1 MITKLTIGGR
11 ELAFTANAATPFRY
25 KQLFHEDILQLLQ
38 SNSKAEENQVLL
50 SDTIT
55 KLAYIMN
62 AQAEKKDMNCISF
75 DDFMTWLEAQQYQN
89 GNAFTVDLYGNSRGT
104 GACWP
109 GCYQNN

>member
-11 ELAFTANAATPFRY
+11 ELNFTANAATPFRY

-38 SNSKAEENQVLL
+38 SNSKAEENQILL

-75 DDFMTWLEAQQYQN
+75 DDFMTWLEDFNPLDFVMEGAALMEIYL
-89 GNAFTVDLYGNSRGT
+89 ASAATTVEGKKK
-104 GACWP
+104 
-109 GCYQNN
+109 